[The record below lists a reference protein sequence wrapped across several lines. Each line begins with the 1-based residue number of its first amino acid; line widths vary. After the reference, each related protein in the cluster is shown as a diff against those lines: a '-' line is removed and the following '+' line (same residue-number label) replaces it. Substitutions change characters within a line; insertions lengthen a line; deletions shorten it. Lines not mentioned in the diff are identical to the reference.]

1 MTLKNGFG
9 KCSLFVSSVNEWKDQ
24 IMASSFS
31 TKEKPNMEE
40 GLFDWPIVLQYDVK
54 AKYRLILESF
64 QAWSFSLACVA
75 SIPANIF

>member
-1 MTLKNGFG
+1 MTLKNDFG

-24 IMASSFS
+24 IWPVRFP

-54 AKYRLILESF
+54 AKYRLILERF
-64 QAWSFSLACVA
+64 QGWRFSLACVA